1 MFYISPIW
9 WVVAVSELVALA
21 VIVRIWRSR
30 EFLVLKVLLSAIA
43 LVPVLG
49 PLLALWIGAFPNEAR
64 ESVQDRGSRGDY
76 YRDWSPVFGAQ
87 NPIRR
92 FRQWRAQVAVDEESD
107 P

>member
-1 MFYISPIW
+1 MSNISPIW

-30 EFLVLKVLLSAIA
+30 EFLILKVSLSAIA
-43 LVPVLG
+43 LIPVLG
-49 PLLALWIGAFPNEAR
+49 PLLALSIGAFPNEAP

-76 YRDWSPVFGAQ
+76 YRNWSSVVGAQ
-87 NPIRR
+87 SPIRR
-92 FRQWRAQVAVDEESD
+92 FRQWRAQMSADEESD